1 MPDAVPRYDT
11 AGDAVAFWAG
21 RLEPADGATVQVY
34 PSYPRRMGQGANS
47 AEMFEAPLA
56 IRVSRQPTLE
66 EEGTRFGDDEVVVG
80 NYVRKTFYEEGKIA
94 PFLAENPGV
103 PSFRRQRRPPP
114 FGSGLDR
121 RGSIFRDGERDAAR
135 FSTLLSHEA
144 VTAEAYREVVRLG
157 GDRRASPFAVGMA
170 YGIGRRTLDI
180 WKTYLGFAQDDPF
193 PFYARPE
200 VPRLEIVPLAYS
212 LGGNGLHLE
221 GTSISSF
228 GYVELG
234 IRELSRDDPKVRTA
248 RSAGL
253 IEPTERSPY
262 WLSADVIAHE
272 IGHQILYGTLGAG
285 ALDRQDGS
293 QDWLS
298 HGSQEFRAFHEAF
311 ADITSLLS
319 TLHFGALRRAILLE
333 VKGDIFT
340 ETALSQIGEAGS
352 TNAIRRVYNGVRYRD
367 VGTLSI
373 PKGRRGIQAEAA
385 LIDNYYQLSR
395 IISGALFDMLVA
407 FAGCRLLALGVIT
420 ADVLQGGADVL
431 FEDGNDNGLAERQ
444 RTPAALRARLAD
456 ISVNAPETLDLALVL
471 ARDDLGW
478 LLADA
483 LATLRDC
490 IGQSGCEVDFETVI
504 EALRTAAK
512 GDIAGVSKAEIVQ
525 RCFAWRFD

>member
-1 MPDAVPRYDT
+1 MPHAAPRYEKAEHAAAFWTERLDAV
-11 AGDAVAFWAG
+11 
-21 RLEPADGATVQVY
+21 DGGTVQIY

-47 AEMFEAPLA
+47 AEVFEPPLSL
-56 IRVSRQPTLE
+56 RVSRRPALE
-66 EEGTRFGDDEVVVG
+66 DDGARLGDDELVVG
-80 NYVRKTFYEEGKIA
+80 NYIRKTFYEEGKIA

-121 RGSIFRDGERDAAR
+121 IGSIFRDGGHDVAR
-135 FSTLLSHEA
+135 FSTLLSTEA
-144 VTAEAYREVVRLG
+144 VTPDAYRELVRLG

-170 YGIGRRTLDI
+170 YGVSRRTLDI
-180 WKTYLGFAQDDPF
+180 WKTYLGFAPVEPF

-200 VPRLEIVPLAYS
+200 VPRLEVVPLAFS

-234 IRELSRDDPKVRTA
+234 IRELTRDDPKVRSS

-253 IEPTERSPY
+253 LEPTDRSPY

-272 IGHQILYGTLGAG
+272 IGHQVLYGVLGAG
-285 ALDRQDGS
+285 ALGRQDGS
-293 QDWLS
+293 HDWLS

-311 ADITSLLS
+311 ADITSLLG
-319 TLHFGALRRAILLE
+319 TLHFADLRRAILQE

-373 PKGRRGIQAEAA
+373 PKGRRGVQAEAA

-395 IISGALFDMLVA
+395 IVSGALFDILVA
-407 FAGCRLLALGVIT
+407 FAGCRLLALGVVT
-420 ADVLQGGADVL
+420 VEALQGGADVL
-431 FEDGNDNGLAERQ
+431 FEDGNDNGFAERK

-456 ISVNAPETLDLALVL
+456 LCKDAPETLDLALVL

-478 LLADA
+478 LLADSLA
-483 LATLRDC
+483 LLGDCVRDDAC
-490 IGQSGCEVDFETVI
+490 DISFDSI
-504 EALRTAAK
+504 IAALTKAAR
-512 GDIAGVSKAEIVQ
+512 GDIGGVDKADIVR
-525 RCFAWRFD
+525 RCFAWRFG